1 MNYTDMA
8 TKPLERLAEDGDL
21 KACRELSKRY
31 FTGTVLLKKDKN
43 LAEYW
48 AKRAL
53 GEIEDESLSEK
64 AKSVNDNQQKSK
76 KMDIPT
82 LFYETLNK
90 WYRGSNYDKDCICGR
105 ELDDYEKAG
114 IRINFGIS
122 RDEEIL
128 FKRDTS
134 FWSNNNQG
142 LVITDKGFYC
152 IPDNDDADSQFT
164 FSWKEFDKV
173 QYQETRL
180 YFYDKNEELGDLG
193 IGLFY
198 KGEEDALLYELGP
211 QLADVLTQIAQL
223 ADPDVNPIDL
233 ANEGKFDEALEI
245 AESNLK
251 SDPNNAFKH
260 IVKARVIYIK
270 EYEKDDIENIDEQVL
285 EIALKELQKAIE
297 LTDSKDTETLSLINL
312 NIGFVNQ
319 VLGHAYQAR
328 NAFVMALYGCEK
340 DDRDDIMSQL
350 VESEN
355 VLKETWDNYTAAY
368 EYEERKFIMPVKDHE
383 IGGCVVDG
391 IDVFRTS
398 NIPSCFKFPTG
409 HPVANQLYVGHPYNP
424 ALYVPFEESEDLF
437 FVDRVHELC
446 YLLECLGAEEIN
458 ITSIKGKSVSELN
471 DSQGS
476 YNGGADIKLFSGE
489 VSGNTQVHHQGEM
502 TSNNQRTM
510 SIKLDPMRKPFLPEG
525 LKWYD
530 EQPQWQRLV
539 NSRLNGNM
547 LEYNEFVSTSQKKIT
562 SNSQK
567 QEIQASAE
575 SLWVTVNAEVKQ
587 NIETQFKETAETQW
601 KVEVKF
607 RSIRDFAN
615 CPEQSLQIESQSNL
629 NTESSQMNENEQSYA
644 EEVKFCLEDG
654 AIGEKERR
662 FLERMRTKFGISM
675 ERAMEI
681 EKSLQEPQLTEN
693 EQKYLD
699 AVKDEI
705 VDGEIPESAK
715 RLLGRFRLSLDIS
728 EERAAEIEQLAI
740 Q

>member
-1 MNYTDMA
+1 MENYKFTNEEKKYALDVFNHSISSGMSFLPEYA
-8 TKPLERLAEDGDL
+8 KIYAEVSIPQKKANELNELVTLLCDKGILPFFYSEEELEAHPHGRIITAFYNTLREWYKVSDGDCSY
-21 KACRELSKRY
+21 ACGFGDS
-31 FTGTVLLKKDKN
+31 
-43 LAEYW
+43 
-48 AKRAL
+48 
-53 GEIEDESLSEK
+53 
-64 AKSVNDNQQKSK
+64 
-76 KMDIPT
+76 T
-82 LFYETLNK
+82 LFE
-90 WYRGSNYDKDCICGR
+90 
-105 ELDDYEKAG
+105 
-114 IRINFGIS
+114 IRSNFGIS
-122 RDEEIL
+122 RDEVIL

-152 IPDNDDADSQFT
+152 IPSNDDTDSQFN

-180 YFYDKNEELGDLG
+180 YFYNGNEELVSLSWRY
-193 IGLFY
+193 FY
-198 KGEEDALLYELGP
+198 KGNDVPISELGP
-211 QLADVLTQIAQL
+211 KLADVLTQIAQL

-233 ANEGKFDEALEI
+233 ANEGKFDEALEV

-251 SDPNNAFKH
+251 SAPNDAFNH
-260 IVKARVIYIK
+260 VLKARVIYLK
-270 EYEKDDIENIDEQVL
+270 EYEKDDIENIDKQLL

-297 LTDSKDTETLSLINL
+297 LTDSEDTETLSLINL
-312 NIGFVNQ
+312 YVGYVNQ

-328 NAFVMALYGCEK
+328 NAFVMALDGCEK
-340 DDRDDIMSQL
+340 DDRDDIMSHL
-350 VESEN
+350 IESEN
-355 VLKETWDNYTAAY
+355 VLKETWDNYTTAY
-368 EYEERKFIMPVKDHE
+368 EYEERQFIMPVKDHE

-409 HPVANQLYVGHPYNP
+409 HPVANQLYIGHPYNP

-489 VSGNTQVHHQGEM
+489 ASGNTQTHHQGEM

-525 LKWYD
+525 LIWYD

-547 LEYNEFVSTSQKKIT
+547 LEYNEFVSTSDTKFT
-562 SNSQK
+562 SNSKK
-567 QEIQASAE
+567 QDIKASAKH
-575 SLWVTVNAEVKQ
+575 LWAKVNAGVEQ

-615 CPEQSLQIESQSNL
+615 CPEQGLQIESQSNL

-644 EEVKFCLEDG
+644 EEVKFYLEDG
-654 AIGEKERR
+654 AIGETERR
-662 FLERMRTKFGISM
+662 FLERKRTKFGISM

-693 EQKYLD
+693 EQGYLD
-699 AVKDEI
+699 AVKDGI

-715 RLLGRFRLSLDIS
+715 RLLGRLRLSLDIS